1 MTDKA
6 IVAVFDT
13 PNAAYDAANALGEAS
28 QNGDFT
34 VKAGV
39 LVRKDE
45 NGAVSVQAAEDSP
58 VLGDVVAGLLA
69 VVGGPALEEGEVL
82 PMSKDVASG
91 VTAHLS
97 PGRTG
102 IILEVDENSIDE
114 IDAIIARCQGRVR
127 RAVLVS

>member
-28 QNGDFT
+28 QNGDFK

-58 VLGDVVAGLLA
+58 VLGDVVGGLVELI
-69 VVGGPALEEGEVL
+69 GGPAQAEGEIFPL
-82 PMSKDVASG
+82 SKDVASG
-91 VTAHLS
+91 VTADLS

-102 IILEVDENSIDE
+102 IILEVEENSIDA
-114 IDAIIARCQGRVR
+114 IDSIIARSQGRVR
-127 RAVLVS
+127 RTVLVS